1 VKRENTATWIDLGL
15 LATVFLLAAGRVL
28 TRPSASGAAD
38 DGRIVLRFAHWQLES
53 GLRDALDELAREYE
67 ASHPH
72 VRIEQVPV
80 PNRTYAQ
87 WLQTRLI
94 GDTATDIIQ
103 LPRSL
108 EDETLARYF
117 LPLTA
122 EVEQPNPYNAGTD
135 LAELP
140 WRETF
145 VDGLGGAFSYRPTLL
160 EYYGIPMS
168 MLTVRI
174 YYNRD
179 LWKRLVGDTPPPADY
194 ESFRAICAKAAETAK
209 REDLPAIPLVG
220 SFDNGPILISRFVGS
235 QTQRLAA
242 GISRSRT
249 LVTTQADINLGYLRG
264 EWTTREPAL
273 DAAFSLARE
282 VSLLMQPG
290 YTQLRHEDATF
301 HFTQGRALMVTSG
314 SWDAPVFRA
323 LCDFGLGVF
332 DIPIPDASHPRYGPQ
347 VLGPASEAD
356 SSTGMAFA
364 VALRTPHRAEAVD
377 FLRFLTSRAGN
388 SAFSRRSGWLPSV
401 VGVTPTGELAPFL
414 PRIEGHPAGFGLGFG
429 NGSAI
434 NQLVSR
440 ANTLLISHAGSVE
453 KYRLAIEEDL
463 DAAFRHD
470 LGRSSRNQLMNISR
484 QDILLAGHLGARDA
498 EAAPAG
504 AGSERLSA
512 LTESQNQQESLR
524 AWIEFELARNPAR

>member
-1 VKRENTATWIDLGL
+1 VKRENLTTAIGLGL
-15 LATVFLLAAGRVL
+15 LAAFFLLAAARVL
-28 TRPSASGAAD
+28 TRPSGAETSDA

-67 ASHPH
+67 ALHPH

-94 GDTATDIIQ
+94 GDNATDIIQ
-103 LPRSL
+103 LPRAL
-108 EDETLARYF
+108 EDETLARHF
-117 LPLTA
+117 LPLTT
-122 EVEQPNPYNAGTD
+122 EVELPNPYNAGTEFAD
-135 LAELP
+135 LP

-168 MLTVRI
+168 MFTIRI

-179 LWKRLVGDTPPPADY
+179 LWRRLLGDAPPPTDY
-194 ESFRAICAKAAETAK
+194 ENFRALCAEAAAVAA
-209 REDLPAIPLVG
+209 REGIQAIPLVG
-220 SFDNGPILISRFVGS
+220 SYDNGPILITRFVGS
-235 QTQRLAA
+235 QTQHLAA
-242 GISRSRT
+242 TISRSRT
-249 LVTTQADINLGYLRG
+249 LVATQADINLGYLRG
-264 EWTTREPAL
+264 EWSINDPAL

-290 YTQLRHEDATF
+290 YSQLRHEDATF

-332 DIPIPDASHPRYGPQ
+332 DIPIPGAEHPRYGPQ

-356 SSTGMAFA
+356 TSTGMAFA
-364 VALRTPHRAEAVD
+364 VTLRTPHRAEAVD
-377 FLRFLTSRAGN
+377 FLRFLTSHAGN

-401 VGVTPTGELAPFL
+401 VGVTPTEELAPFL
-414 PRIEGHPAGFGLGFG
+414 PRIEGHPAGFGLFFG

-434 NQLVSR
+434 TQLVSR
-440 ANTLLISHAGSVE
+440 ANSLLISHSGSVE
-453 KYRLAIEEDL
+453 EYRRVVGAGI

-484 QDILLAGHLGARDA
+484 QDLLLAGRLALA
-498 EAAPAG
+498 E
-504 AGSERLSA
+504 SEPHAERISA
-512 LTESQNQQESLR
+512 LSESQNQQESLR
-524 AWIEFELARNPAR
+524 AWIEFELARHPAR